1 MEKTSLP
8 ITQFSA
14 RDLSLGVQGADVI
27 KISIEAGQW
36 VGGCWLDLREKECSK
51 MGNGWVVA
59 KLRRQLNI
67 LV

>member
-14 RDLSLGVQGADVI
+14 RDLSLGSQGTDVI

-36 VGGCWLDLREKECSK
+36 VGCCWLDLREKECSK

-59 KLRRQLNI
+59 ELKRQLNI